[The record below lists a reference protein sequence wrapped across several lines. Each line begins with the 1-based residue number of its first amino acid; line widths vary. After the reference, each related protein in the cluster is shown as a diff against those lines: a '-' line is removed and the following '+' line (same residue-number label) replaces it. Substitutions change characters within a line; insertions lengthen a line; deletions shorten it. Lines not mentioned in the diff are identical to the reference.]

1 MFALNF
7 FPKWFEQVGTPND
20 HSASSFLTYT
30 LCSEE
35 MHPFFDKVKM
45 DKPEYLVFEMVD
57 GDERAS
63 RTEIENTV

>member
-1 MFALNF
+1 
-7 FPKWFEQVGTPND
+7 
-20 HSASSFLTYT
+20 
-30 LCSEE
+30 